1 MRTGIVILLIQL
13 VHEISNA
20 AWSSLYWKGKL
31 RLDKAL
37 TCNAYGNE
45 EFP

>member
-13 VHEISNA
+13 VRKISDA
-20 AWSSLYWKGKL
+20 AWSSLYWKSKL

-37 TCNAYGNE
+37 TSNAYGNE